1 MDSRILDTIREDH
14 QQIEAI
20 YNTLIHSND
29 SEEQTQF
36 QNLFTW
42 GLARH
47 TVGEELVVFPAIEK
61 HIRDGMETMGQIR
74 REHQTVCHVGPDMT
88 IKPLTKTHIDQRT
101 TQKIPRHVKQR
112 SPIHPYSSG
121 SHDGTPA

>member
-14 QQIEAI
+14 QQIKAI

-29 SEEQTQF
+29 PEEQTQF

-61 HIRDGMETMGQIR
+61 HIRDGMETMDQNR
-74 REHQTVCHVGPDMT
+74 REHQTVCQVGLTMVT
-88 IKPLTKTHIDQRT
+88 KPLTST
-101 TQKIPRHVKQR
+101 V
-112 SPIHPYSSG
+112 
-121 SHDGTPA
+121 